1 MTIADEQEDEVH
13 DHPEILTSVETSATR
28 EELTER
34 VGDLVARMEKAAPPD
49 SLAPTEVKD
58 TYRRLSEL
66 HHKLWD
72 EEVSMG
78 LDELE
83 TVEDYV
89 DGCIDN
95 IDEHLADIEE
105 VLSLKSQVSDI
116 REKKNSLENEVAKL
130 ETTHKELSERT
141 AELKQHIGEL
151 EDDKDTFEQAYQYGR
166 EDATVSIPCSY
177 CGEAV
182 PIEPGNRQLEAL
194 REVVWNSHW
203 GHTSCREQA
212 QAQSNHRPSY

>member
-1 MTIADEQEDEVH
+1 MSPDVTCSCGHRWETRKPLSEIDQLRCSNCNTASEDDLTIADEQEDEVH

-66 HHKLWD
+66 HHKLRD

-116 REKKNSLENEVAKL
+116 REKKRIV
-130 ETTHKELSERT
+130 
-141 AELKQHIGEL
+141 
-151 EDDKDTFEQAYQYGR
+151 
-166 EDATVSIPCSY
+166 
-177 CGEAV
+177 
-182 PIEPGNRQLEAL
+182 
-194 REVVWNSHW
+194 
-203 GHTSCREQA
+203 
-212 QAQSNHRPSY
+212 